1 MAFQIVVS
9 DTRASSMGLE
19 SDDLGST
26 NTSERSNNSRDTTRN
41 SFIPRLF
48 PWLRNSSRVSNEESR
63 HNHLYDNHS
72 VTIPDVEVNS
82 TVNSSFTA
90 SQVTATSLRG
100 RCASGIQK
108 QTAGQR
114 EHPRCGCSYGRQE
127 EMRRGCAG
135 GLTKRGR
142 AAQLECGS
150 VAQASC

>member
-72 VTIPDVEVNS
+72 VIPDVEVNS
-82 TVNSSFTA
+82 TVNSSNFLN
-90 SQVTATSLRG
+90 SSGGSLLLSD
-100 RCASGIQK
+100 AI
-108 QTAGQR
+108 R
-114 EHPRCGCSYGRQE
+114 EA
-127 EMRRGCAG
+127 RR
-135 GLTKRGR
+135 TR
-142 AAQLECGS
+142 
-150 VAQASC
+150 

>member
-63 HNHLYDNHS
+63 HNHLYEYHS

-82 TVNSSFTA
+82 TVNSSNFLN
-90 SQVTATSLRG
+90 SSGGSLLLSD
-100 RCASGIQK
+100 AI
-108 QTAGQR
+108 R
-114 EHPRCGCSYGRQE
+114 EA
-127 EMRRGCAG
+127 RR
-135 GLTKRGR
+135 TR
-142 AAQLECGS
+142 
-150 VAQASC
+150 